1 MDILIAIF
9 FWGLILLALI
19 GVPIFFIYD
28 QKRLNKK
35 IAENRKK
42 RKELEIEGK
51 PNMIHCPDC
60 GKEISKN
67 ADKCP
72 ECGRI
77 MQENNNNTSLGSR
90 IIIGIIL
97 LIIGI
102 FLFNLGMGFEVKPIL
117 KVEGEVRIY

>member
-1 MDILIAIF
+1 MVSH
-9 FWGLILLALI
+9 LLYI
-19 GVPIFFIYD
+19 PIFFIYD
-28 QKRLNKK
+28 QKKLNQK

-42 RKELEIEGK
+42 RKELGIEGK

-77 MQENNNNTSLGSR
+77 IQENNNTSLGSR

-102 FLFNLGMGFEVKPIL
+102 FLFNLGMGFEFEPIL
-117 KVEGEVRIY
+117 KVESEIRIY